1 MKIVV
6 LLCDR
11 RLDALVWM
19 LQNPMGLGI
28 GSKLECILCN
38 ATDQDKDDVE
48 GWFERIEDEFKLEL
62 SPFKWTPQL
71 IRSDKYGLG
80 HGVKAF
86 CRDLCPSL
94 IVAPK
99 APHSRLSTY
108 LAQCQSAPVVF
119 AQPRLLAE
127 QGIVEPPYQRILVLA
142 NSNPESHETFRWM
155 CQNVHLPS
163 PSGLFI
169 VHGYN
174 EVEGLIN
181 EYETLP
187 EKDPKGALRQ
197 RHREILKQFAR
208 EYSGKVAA
216 KTALVRIDN
225 PSDSLARSTMQ
236 VFLNQYPPKDVLE
249 AAAVGA
255 GMVALK
261 SSPDLW
267 VVSPILRRGFKTRW
281 GGHFASQMMEQD
293 ADILVFKTPALEH
306 NKPTPSKQSSVT
318 DIPASISA
326 AHPMITPLSVH
337 HDSGVAGGESS
348 WWGKLP
354 FVKRKSFSQARA
366 RLSVSADQEA
376 EFDAAAEISD

>member
-48 GWFERIEDEFKLEL
+48 GWFERIEADFKLQL

-71 IRSDKYGLG
+71 IRSDKFGLG

-99 APHSRLSTY
+99 ARHSRLGTY

-119 AQPRLLAE
+119 AQPRLLSK
-127 QGIVEPPYQRILVLA
+127 GVVEPPYQRILVLA

-174 EVEGLIN
+174 ETEGLR
-181 EYETLP
+181 EYETLSDK
-187 EKDPKGALRQ
+187 EAKAVLRQ

-208 EYSGKVAA
+208 EYTGKVDA
-216 KTALVRIDN
+216 KTALVRIVS
-225 PSDSLARSTMQ
+225 PSANLARSTMQ
-236 VFLNQYPPKDVLE
+236 VFLTQHPPKDVLE
-249 AAAVGA
+249 AAAVG
-255 GMVALK
+255 GIVPLK
-261 SSPDLW
+261 PSPDLW
-267 VVSPILRRGFKTRW
+267 VVSPILRRGFKTRY
-281 GGHFASQMMEQD
+281 GGRFTSQIMEQD

-318 DIPASISA
+318 DFPASISA
-326 AHPMITPLSVH
+326 APPMITPSPVH

-366 RLSVSADQEA
+366 RLSVSAGQEA
-376 EFDAAAEISD
+376 EFDAAEDISD